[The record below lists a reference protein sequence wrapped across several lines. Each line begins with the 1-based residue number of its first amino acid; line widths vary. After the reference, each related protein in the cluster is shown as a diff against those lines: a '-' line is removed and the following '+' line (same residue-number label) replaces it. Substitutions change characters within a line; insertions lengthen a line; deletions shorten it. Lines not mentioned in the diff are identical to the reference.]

1 MPYPALPEKRPLL
14 LVSVALAVACA
25 FTSGEG
31 TPQVYRMALGAAPL
45 LMLAAYALVGRRTP
59 DARPLAGM
67 LVLAAVGSAF
77 AEYSA
82 LIALNARL
90 LGYLIGLG
98 LFLRHRRIIM
108 DSAGRVAAAALFL
121 GTPVLLFVAADRAD
135 VGVPVFMGLALGGMA
150 ASAWI
155 STFPRWRVGLGAGL
169 IVLSE
174 VLAIAASGD
183 STQVTPVGTWPLF
196 YIGHLLLTIGVIAEL
211 VARERG

>member
-14 LVSVALAVACA
+14 LVSVVLAVACA
-25 FTSGEG
+25 FVWGED
-31 TPQVYRMALGAAPL
+31 TPEVYRMVLRAAPL
-45 LMLAAYALVGRRTP
+45 LMLAAYALVGRSDP

-77 AEYSA
+77 ADYSP
-82 LIALNARL
+82 LIGLNARL

-98 LFLRHRRIIM
+98 LFLRHRRVIM
-108 DSAGRVAAAALFL
+108 DSASRVAAAALFL
-121 GTPVLLFVAADRAD
+121 GTPVLLFVAADRAG

-169 IVLSE
+169 IALSE

-183 STQVTPVGTWPLF
+183 STHAAEIGTWPLF

-211 VARERG
+211 AAREYD